1 MDKGRMDTC
10 KFENI
15 VKRTAKKLDITN
27 KINYLNTFFFVPNL
41 LK

>member
-1 MDKGRMDTC
+1 MDKGRMDIC

-27 KINYLNTFFFVPNL
+27 KIN
-41 LK
+41 